1 MHSQKFPLV
10 EARYLYISGS
20 KNSIWKSFSISAS
33 CILTRSSLLFDGQWT
48 PREQW
53 WIIMCVFFEQVSFF
67 KFAKFQMEYLSL
79 SVFVGSASRRCML
92 DNNGVA
98 FWGPPSFAR
107 CVSLEYRYLHLSVSS
122 LLTDVHRTL
131 KLFQHENKSV
141 YSSIFHHL
149 SLSVA
154 VLPAIMTPLHQTC
167 LTT

>member
-1 MHSQKFPLV
+1 
-10 EARYLYISGS
+10 
-20 KNSIWKSFSISAS
+20 
-33 CILTRSSLLFDGQWT
+33 
-48 PREQW
+48 
-53 WIIMCVFFEQVSFF
+53 
-67 KFAKFQMEYLSL
+67 MEYLSL